1 MTMSV
6 NDVPAIRSVLQQLVQ
21 GYQPSS
27 EVVDWVHLAYQ
38 LEAAA
43 NAYP

>member
-1 MTMSV
+1 MSV

-27 EVVDWVHLAYQ
+27 EVVDWAHLAHQ
-38 LEAAA
+38 LEAVA
-43 NAYP
+43 NDYP